1 MREVIHA
8 RLRKAARFLSLSVLG
23 AGLVLTL
30 GGCQQKTAQQPPK
43 KILKV
48 SVITAQPAAGSQW
61 IETLGHTEGVRQTE
75 VRAQVSGILQ
85 NITYREGDRVKA
97 GDVLFELDP
106 APYRAALDAAVAQR
120 RQVASELVQDEREA
134 RRTAELFAA
143 RAASR
148 KELDNALSSVAVRK
162 SQLASARA
170 AEQTARIN
178 LDRTRVTAPSDG
190 LVGLARVNPGTL
202 VTSTSTLLADITQPD
217 ALRVLFSAGE
227 HDLAGNPIDL
237 KNRVRLRLDSGKL
250 IESRLDYVASQM
262 EVTTATRAM
271 RAVVPPEAGLLAGQ
285 LVHVQLEVK
294 ELPSVFRVPQRSVF
308 QKPDGSHQVY
318 LARNGRAV
326 PVTVRVGN
334 WQDTDWIVTGGLS
347 AGDEVIVDNVQRLR
361 NGAPVEVVK
370 KLSLAEASKVELTR
384 AVIGR

>member
-1 MREVIHA
+1 
-8 RLRKAARFLSLSVLG
+8 
-23 AGLVLTL
+23 
-30 GGCQQKTAQQPPK
+30 
-43 KILKV
+43 
-48 SVITAQPAAGSQW
+48 
-61 IETLGHTEGVRQTE
+61 
-75 VRAQVSGILQ
+75 
-85 NITYREGDRVKA
+85 
-97 GDVLFELDP
+97 VLFELDP

-162 SQLASARA
+162 SQLASACA

-262 EVTTATRAM
+262 DVTTATRAM